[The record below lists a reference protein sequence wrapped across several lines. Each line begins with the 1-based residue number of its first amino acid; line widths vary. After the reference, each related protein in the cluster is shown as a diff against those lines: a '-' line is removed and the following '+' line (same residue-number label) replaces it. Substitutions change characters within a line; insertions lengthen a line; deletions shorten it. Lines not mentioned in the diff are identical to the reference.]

1 MANIR
6 DITRLKF
13 MSVKTLL
20 SLAYTEGSP
29 GYSLYI
35 HDSKSLFNNGADLY
49 QMRHFLLLG
58 SFELQYFKQT
68 AGSYTNFLTCNYFVP
83 SVLTSRQALLHFL
96 KVYAAGQLL

>member
-1 MANIR
+1 MENAR

-29 GYSLYI
+29 GYSMYI
-35 HDSKSLFNNGADLY
+35 HNSKSIFNNDADLY
-49 QMRHFLLLG
+49 QIRHFLLLG

-68 AGSYTNFLTCNYFVP
+68 AGSYTNVLTCNYFVP
-83 SVLTSRQALLHFL
+83 SVLISRQALLNF
-96 KVYAAGQLL
+96 